1 MKSAKDTGTAFRIQ
15 LPRTARKDRAGSGP
29 RRSALHRPR
38 RLTRRALVPFAID
51 VLCAEERAAFIDEVR
66 DLEGGVICVRG
77 CVERGEVEHRA
88 KRVRHA
94 GSGERWRGRRLAGSR
109 EADVLQETEVDD
121 LHQVGDA
128 AAIDDQDVGGFDVAM
143 NDPRHLRGAP
153 WRNRRRPPQ
162 ERRKS

>member
-51 VLCAEERAAFIDEVR
+51 VLCAEERAAFIDEDR

-88 KRVRHA
+88 K
-94 GSGERWRGRRLAGSR
+94 GGR
-109 EADVLQETEVDD
+109 QECS
-121 LHQVGDA
+121 A
-128 AAIDDQDVGGFDVAM
+128 
-143 NDPRHLRGAP
+143 
-153 WRNRRRPPQ
+153 
-162 ERRKS
+162 